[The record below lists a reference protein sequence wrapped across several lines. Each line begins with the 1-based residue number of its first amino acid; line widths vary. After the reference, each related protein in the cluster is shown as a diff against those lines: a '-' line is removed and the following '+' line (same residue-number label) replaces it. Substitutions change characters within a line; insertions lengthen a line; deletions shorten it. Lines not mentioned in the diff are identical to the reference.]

1 MYICLQSKPYRSAVN
16 AFVKAF
22 GHLKEH
28 VYSFTYLLLE
38 KLLYWLKGEHRYIMA
53 GEMPIVC

>member
-1 MYICLQSKPYRSAVN
+1 VN